1 MKWKKCLLSDFFGIK
16 TTKSVDKNKIE
27 FKDNAPYDFIGRTST
42 GWGIQGVV
50 DRLDFAPNPKDSFSL
65 VQVGETVALW
75 REREWYASQNVFL
88 LQPKLQKIKD
98 VFLYF
103 QAVINKEMSLY
114 GKDYN
119 NYPTMKSLNKMHIL
133 LPVKTKYIPDFNL
146 MSEIIGGGISMS
158 NIDTSS
164 WKEFRLDDIFKKV
177 DTVKI
182 PLKKGD
188 CPITPTDTYI
198 IPARTATTNNQGLSC
213 YVPAD
218 LCTVLKNKI
227 SVSANGDF
235 CAFWHDSDFTILQ
248 DAYALEGNGFELTE
262 KIALFL
268 ISIMMHSFSSKY
280 NWNNKSGW
288 EKLRHDVIKLPVK
301 GVKEEID
308 WDYMQERI
316 TELEQERITE
326 LEQYLIATGLNDYEL
341 TDEDKDILATK
352 LTDGGVL
359 QNSIS
364 GNGCLKETAE
374 FKISDVFDL
383 YKGKRLTKAEHTCG
397 NTPFIGSTD
406 SNNGVTGYI
415 GQEPIFSGNAITISY
430 NGSVGQVFYQ
440 ENDFWA
446 SDDINVLYLKNHV
459 LNALLYGYLSGALKK
474 AGSKFSYSYKW
485 NLERMKETL
494 IVLPIQT
501 DVNNTH
507 VIDQNHT
514 YHPDGYIPDWTYME
528 KYIRAIEKVVIKDV
542 VDYKD
547 SIIAKTKEI
556 VV

>member
-1 MKWKKCLLSDFFGIK
+1 MKWKKCLLSDFFDIK

-27 FKDNAPYDFIGRTST
+27 LKNEAPYDFIGRTST

-75 REREWYASQNVFL
+75 REKEWYASQNLFL

-103 QAVINKEMSLY
+103 QTVINKEMSLY

-119 NYPTMKSLNKMHIL
+119 NYPTMKSLNETYIS

-146 MSEIIGGGISMS
+146 MSEIIGGGGISMS

-164 WKEFRLDDIFKKV
+164 WKKFKLDDIFKKV

-182 PLKKGD
+182 PLKKGN
-188 CPITPTDTYI
+188 CPV
-198 IPARTATTNNQGLSC
+198 
-213 YVPAD
+213 VPAE

-268 ISIMMHSFSSKY
+268 ISVMMHSFSSKY

-288 EKLRHDVIKLPVK
+288 EKLRNDVILLPVK

-308 WDYMQERI
+308 WEYMQERI

-352 LTDGGVL
+352 LTDGVL
-359 QNSIS
+359 RNSTS
-364 GNGCLKETAE
+364 GNGCLKEARM
-374 FKISDVFDL
+374 FKVVDIFDVKNSKNILKSDVDFTKQEHPYVTAQEGNNSIMAYVAYDESFLDKGGCIFIGGKTLVISYQKEDFFSNDSHNLLLYVKETCNEHTQEYMISAL
-383 YKGKRLTKAEHTCG
+383 YKALKPKYSW
-397 NTPFIGSTD
+397 NGS
-406 SNNGVTGYI
+406 
-415 GQEPIFSGNAITISY
+415 ISY
-430 NGSVGQVFYQ
+430 KKIQ
-440 ENDFWA
+440 NDE
-446 SDDINVLYLKNHV
+446 LC
-459 LNALLYGYLSGALKK
+459 
-474 AGSKFSYSYKW
+474 
-485 NLERMKETL
+485 
-494 IVLPIQT
+494 LPIQT
-501 DVNNTH
+501 DINNTP

-556 VV
+556 VA

>member
-1 MKWKKCLLSDFFGIK
+1 MKWKKCLLSDFFDIK

-50 DRLDFAPNPKDSFSL
+50 DKLDFAPNSKDSFSL

-75 REREWYASQNVFL
+75 REREWYASQNLFL

-119 NYPTMKSLNKMHIL
+119 NYPTMKSLNKTHIL

-158 NIDTSS
+158 NVDTSS
-164 WKEFRLDDIFKKV
+164 WKEFRLVDIARLDNGNKMDKNKMTHLNPSVNFV
-177 DTVKI
+177 S
-182 PLKKGD
+182 
-188 CPITPTDTYI
+188 
-198 IPARTATTNNQGLSC
+198 RTATNNGVSDVVDIVDGIEPYPAGCITLAFGGSVGSC
-213 YVPAD
+213 FLQEEPFYTGQNVGVILLPDNITREA
-218 LCTVLKNKI
+218 KI
-227 SVSANGDF
+227 FLVSALEKKCKMSF
-235 CAFWHDSDFTILQ
+235 HAF
-248 DAYALEGNGFELTE
+248 GNE
-262 KIALFL
+262 I
-268 ISIMMHSFSSKY
+268 
-280 NWNNKSGW
+280 NKHFKTDLS
-288 EKLRHDVIKLPVK
+288 IKLPVK
-301 GVKEEID
+301 ETEEID
-308 WDYMQERI
+308 WEYMQERI

-352 LTDGGVL
+352 LTDGVVL

-415 GQEPIFSGNAITISY
+415 GQEPIFSGDAITISY

-459 LNALLYGYLSGALKK
+459 LNSLLYGYLSGALKK

-501 DVNNTH
+501 DANDIP

-514 YHPDGYIPDWTYME
+514 YHPDGYVPDWTYME